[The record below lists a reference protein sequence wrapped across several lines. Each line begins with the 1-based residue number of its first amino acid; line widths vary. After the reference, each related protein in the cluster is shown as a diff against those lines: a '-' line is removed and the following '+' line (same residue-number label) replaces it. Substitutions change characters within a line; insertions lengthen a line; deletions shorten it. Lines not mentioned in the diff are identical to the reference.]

1 MRNRYLEKQSK
12 FLIDRAKKNKTSPD
26 LALCV
31 YVSNLLGAD
40 TSLVLHGG
48 GNTSV
53 KSEKG
58 TLFIKGSGS
67 DLKTIEASG
76 FIELSLKSI
85 TKLQTHAVLSDE
97 LMIKNL
103 KLAKI
108 DPDVPNPSVET
119 LLHAFLPNR
128 FVLHTHSNA
137 VLALT
142 NQA

>member
-1 MRNRYLEKQSK
+1 MKNRYLEKQSK
-12 FLIDRAKKNKTSPD
+12 ILIGRAKKNKTSSD

-67 DLKTIEASG
+67 DLRTINASD

-85 TKLQTHAVLSDE
+85 TKLQ
-97 LMIKNL
+97 
-103 KLAKI
+103 
-108 DPDVPNPSVET
+108 
-119 LLHAFLPNR
+119 
-128 FVLHTHSNA
+128 
-137 VLALT
+137 
-142 NQA
+142 